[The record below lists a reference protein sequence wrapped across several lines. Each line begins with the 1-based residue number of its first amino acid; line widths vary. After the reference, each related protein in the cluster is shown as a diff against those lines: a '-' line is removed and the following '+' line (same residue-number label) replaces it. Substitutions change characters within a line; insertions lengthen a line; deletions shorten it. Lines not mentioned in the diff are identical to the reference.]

1 MMRKQIQRLL
11 HEERGIAVV
20 IFAAALPVFIL
31 IAGLVID
38 GGMLIYKKVKLSA
51 AVDAASLAA
60 VNSYNKEK
68 WNAEQ
73 VVELDDTTVALAA
86 AQYLLA
92 NMQDAQLTDARIE
105 ERTESAIKVS
115 VAGQVTVPLHFMGIF
130 NMPSQVLEAQTS
142 SSLSI
147 PEQKDT
153 VSEGGEEVPET

>member
-1 MMRKQIQRLL
+1 MMRKQIGRLL

-73 VVELDDTTVALAA
+73 VVELDDTTVSLAA

-115 VAGQVTVPLHFMGIF
+115 VAGQVTVPLHFMSIF

-147 PEQKDT
+147 PEQEDT
-153 VSEGGEEVPET
+153 VPEGGEEVPET